1 MFSGGKN
8 FSGPL
13 KQVPVFKRRC
23 NWKHMYQS
31 CEKYIFMGLKNYV
44 CLTGEGKVWPDGCQ
58 MAKGTAG
65 VAGSGTGR

>member
-1 MFSGGKN
+1 
-8 FSGPL
+8 
-13 KQVPVFKRRC
+13 
-23 NWKHMYQS
+23 MYQS

-58 MAKGTAG
+58 MAEGTAG